1 MSRKPRQ
8 ERATF
13 SLAAVRRRE
22 VERHARHVG
31 AADTED
37 FWRWLVAWSWH
48 NRDSRDNAGAL
59 VLAAERMGGTL
70 SGDEAVKALDQ
81 ADDMPQHRSAD
92 RLARFLGVTFPQRQV
107 LGIKTIGA
115 IDLNRRA
122 RLFLRRRKRR
132 ADFEANSLSRTKP
145 WEQAGMSRATWY
157 RKRSETGETGPR
169 PIIPTPTDGCLD
181 ETGPRPILLSSRER
195 RPVSPER
202 KQEGE
207 FGGSGVVC
215 EDGILLTRRWV
226 AARARACGCRHNRSL
241 SRDLY
246 QPMGTPAVGLALRA
260 DLGQRSAK
268 KNPAGKKGVCRVSR

>member
-122 RLFLRRRKRR
+122 RLFLRG
-132 ADFEANSLSRTKP
+132 ASGE
-145 WEQAGMSRATWY
+145 RATSAAAGCGVRW
-157 RKRSETGETGPR
+157 RAPTSKRTHCRG
-169 PIIPTPTDGCLD
+169 
-181 ETGPRPILLSSRER
+181 LSLGN
-195 RPVSPER
+195 
-202 KQEGE
+202 KQ
-207 FGGSGVVC
+207 V
-215 EDGILLTRRWV
+215 
-226 AARARACGCRHNRSL
+226 
-241 SRDLY
+241 
-246 QPMGTPAVGLALRA
+246 
-260 DLGQRSAK
+260 
-268 KNPAGKKGVCRVSR
+268 